1 MTADP
6 TSGQQFFFNSKRA
19 GVMTVLRRRAEGIQ
33 NSKLVLMQ

>member
-6 TSGQQFFFNSKRA
+6 TSGQQFFNSKRA

-33 NSKLVLMQ
+33 NSKFKIHP